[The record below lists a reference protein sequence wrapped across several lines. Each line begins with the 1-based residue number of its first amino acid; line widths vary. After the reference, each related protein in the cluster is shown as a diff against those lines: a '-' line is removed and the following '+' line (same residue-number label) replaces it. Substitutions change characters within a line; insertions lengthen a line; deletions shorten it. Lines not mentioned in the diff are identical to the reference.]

1 MCSRAPYL
9 GGFASEQCQ
18 KVMVSGIKQI
28 ASVSFEMWGLKK
40 GGASI
45 YFTRPGTSILIL
57 FDCEGTPVY
66 VGAIEISFYSILRPQ
81 EASALIHT
89 PATATVHNGPAV
101 N

>member
-28 ASVSFEMWGLKK
+28 ASVSFEMWALKK
-40 GGASI
+40 GEASI

-66 VGAIEISFYSILRPQ
+66 VGAIEISFYSIL
-81 EASALIHT
+81 
-89 PATATVHNGPAV
+89 GPKLKYRRLH
-101 N
+101 